1 MRFCIVVPD
10 GAADLPVAKLDGRT
24 PLEVARTPN
33 LDRAAAEGL
42 LGVTD
47 NVPPRMLPGSEIAMM
62 SVAGYDPAQ
71 YYTGRGPLEAADLGL
86 DLGPHDWAI
95 RCNLVTVAEDVIVD
109 FTAGHISTEEAGALI
124 GALNGSLGGPQLT
137 FHVGTSY
144 RHVTVYRGDQPLT
157 AETAAP
163 HDVVGLP
170 VADNYPRGEG
180 SEMLIDLMER
190 SRPILGSHD
199 VNHVRRDLG
208 RNPAT
213 MIWLWGQGKKPDLP
227 GFESRFGVKGAVI
240 SAVNLVRGIGRLIGW
255 EVVKVPGATGY
266 VDTDYAAK
274 GRYAVGALGSA
285 GLVLV
290 HVEAPDEASHERD
303 LMAKVRA
310 IERVDR
316 DIVGPL
322 MAYADSERDVRL
334 LVVPDHL
341 TSVEDGKHKR
351 GKVPFAIWGAG
362 VEAVSEYRFTEAHA
376 EASETEVANGWQLM
390 SELIGSGMA

>member
-1 MRFCIVVPD
+1 MRFCVVVPD
-10 GAADLPVAKLDGRT
+10 GAADFPVAKLDGRT
-24 PLEVARTPN
+24 PLEAARTPN
-33 LDRAAAEGL
+33 LDRLAAQGL
-42 LGVTD
+42 LGLTN
-47 NVPPRMLPGSEIAMM
+47 NVPPRLSPGSEIAMM
-62 SVAGYDPAQ
+62 SVAGYDPAE

-86 DLGPHDWAI
+86 DLGPNDWAI
-95 RCNLVTVAEDVIVD
+95 RCNLITVADGIIVD
-109 FTAGHISTEEAGALI
+109 FTSGHISTEEAAALI
-124 GALNGSLGGPQLT
+124 RTLNDSLAGPEFS

-144 RHVTVYRGDQPLT
+144 RHVTLYRGDQPLT
-157 AETAAP
+157 ADTVAP

-180 SEMLIDLMER
+180 SELLIGLMER
-190 SRPILGSHD
+190 SRPILASHD

-208 RNPAT
+208 KNPAT
-213 MIWLWGQGKKPDLP
+213 MIWLWGQGRKPALP
-227 GFESRFGVKGAVI
+227 AFQSRFGVTGAVI
-240 SAVNLVRGIGRLIGW
+240 SAVNLVRGIGRLVGW
-255 EVVKVPGATGY
+255 SVVKVPGATGY
-266 VDTDYAAK
+266 TDTDYAAK
-274 GRYAVGALGSA
+274 GRYAVDALHSA

-303 LMAKVRA
+303 LMAKIRA

-334 LVVPDHL
+334 LVVPDHV

-362 VEAVSEYRFTEAHA
+362 ITSASGYRFTEAHA
-376 EASETEVANGWQLM
+376 GASEVEVANGWQLM
-390 SELIGSGMA
+390 SELIGPVMA